1 MKGSAKKPT
10 HQRPSTRDRP
20 AKDDSPR
27 KTERND
33 GDADLDDALDEAL
46 RDTFPA
52 SDPIAVHKRK
62 KKDR

>member
-10 HQRPSTRDRP
+10 RHRTSTQDRRP
-20 AKDDSPR
+20 KDDSPR

-33 GDADLDDALDEAL
+33 GDAELDDALDEAL

-62 KKDR
+62 KKGR

>member
-10 HQRPSTRDRP
+10 HHRPPTHDRP

-62 KKDR
+62 KKAR